1 MYDTLKFKNI
11 LVEAGLNDKQASG
24 IVEGLTEV
32 VMDDIA
38 TKSDLDRLGDKLT
51 IRFGAMMVAAVG
63 ILAAIIKL
71 L

>member
-1 MYDTLKFKNI
+1 MYDTLKFRNI
-11 LVEAGLNDKQASG
+11 LVEAGLNDKQADG
-24 IVEGLTEV
+24 IVKGLTEV

-38 TKSDLDRLGDKLT
+38 TKTDLERVADKLT

-63 ILAAIIKL
+63 ILTAIIKL